1 MEWMVL
7 GAVVRG
13 ALEPGVNRE
22 TWVAVNAVLV
32 VLVLSLAALRPT
44 ILRVAPEVDVYIWVL
59 VGINA
64 GLIVLLNRVIAQTG
78 GTSKPAPVKSE

>member
-1 MEWMVL
+1 MVL
-7 GAVVRG
+7 GAVARG

-22 TWVAVNAVLV
+22 TWVVGNAGLG
-32 VLVLSLAALRPT
+32 VLVLALAALRPA

-59 VGINA
+59 VGLNA

-78 GTSKPAPVKSE
+78 GASKPAPVKSE